1 MIKCLILIASSLISI
16 SRTQYAAD
24 LFYTCKSKL
33 GVCSHSPRLCLFPS
47 YSVTVY
53 TCINKLLWFSL
64 FRHIDADIIKKGLF
78 VVNLSI
84 GLPNKENLL
93 IVWFL
98 FVDLKQEH
106 LILEGIQLEDI
117 LFKEVTSK

>member
-1 MIKCLILIASSLISI
+1 M
-16 SRTQYAAD
+16 
-24 LFYTCKSKL
+24 
-33 GVCSHSPRLCLFPS
+33 
-47 YSVTVY
+47 
-53 TCINKLLWFSL
+53 
-64 FRHIDADIIKKGLF
+64 
-78 VVNLSI
+78 VNLSI